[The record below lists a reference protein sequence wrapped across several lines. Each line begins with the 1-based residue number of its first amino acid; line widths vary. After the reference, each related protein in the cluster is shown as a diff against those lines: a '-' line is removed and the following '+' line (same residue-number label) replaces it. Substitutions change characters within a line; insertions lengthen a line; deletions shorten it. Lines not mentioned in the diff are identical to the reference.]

1 MVEVAMQVKDNKR
14 VFETGATKNI
24 STGKG
29 RYDLIPTEALIAL
42 AKRFEFGVLNGH
54 EENGYRRGIPN
65 SVLFDSAFRHLVQAE
80 SGCKDE
86 DHLAAAMWNISVL
99 LYNRDRD
106 KK

>member
-14 VFETGATKNI
+14 VFETGATKNV

-42 AKRFEFGVLNGH
+42 AKRFEFGVLSGH

-86 DHLAAAMWNISVL
+86 DHLAAVMWNISVL